1 MFAAHQQTRH
11 LLRFDWALQGADAIA
26 LDTDVTRILARK
38 RGLQTPRRG
47 TVRPSLRWRYVLVVV
62 SRARFLWRVG

>member
-1 MFAAHQQTRH
+1 MFAAHQQPRH
-11 LLRFDWALQGADAIA
+11 LLRFDSALQGADAIA
-26 LDTDVTRILARK
+26 LVADVMRVLARK
-38 RGLQTPRRG
+38 RELQTPRRG